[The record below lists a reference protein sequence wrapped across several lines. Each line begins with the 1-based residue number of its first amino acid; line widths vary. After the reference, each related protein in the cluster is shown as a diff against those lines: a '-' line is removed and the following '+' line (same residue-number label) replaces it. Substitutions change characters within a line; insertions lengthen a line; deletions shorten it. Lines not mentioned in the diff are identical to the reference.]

1 MNATQQ
7 ASANNADLAGVTVL
21 DLGGI
26 GPAARCVRVLS
37 DLGARWVQI
46 APPASAGRM
55 SVPWHVYGAQ
65 RGMERIELD
74 LKQASGRDLFMRL
87 AEKSDVVVECF
98 RPGVAG
104 RLGIGYETV
113 SAVNPHI
120 VYCSATGYGQSGPYA
135 QWAGHDLN
143 YQAVAGAL
151 AASGLDRNGVPALP
165 GLTLADSAGGGWL
178 AAIRVLSAL
187 NARHATGRG
196 QFIDASA
203 AEGTL
208 QLMGMLVDDYLA
220 NGVTV
225 THDEGLLNGGYA
237 CYGLYK
243 TADGGSLAV
252 AAIEPKFFKT
262 LCECMGLAPLAARQM
277 DTNAQP
283 SLRAE
288 LARVFL
294 TRARDDWM
302 NSFEG
307 KDVCVTPVLSIEEV
321 ARNPHWQ
328 SIGVFVD
335 YEHPQHGRT
344 RQLRPI
350 GPPGAKRGPPPDN
363 GPHSS
368 TAALQGF
375 GLSDDEIGALRAAG
389 TIS

>member
-1 MNATQQ
+1 MSAPPQAGRSTQG
-7 ASANNADLAGVTVL
+7 DLAGITVL

-55 SVPWHVYGAQ
+55 SVPWHAYGAQ

-74 LKQASGRDLFMRL
+74 LKQTAGRDLFMRL
-87 AEKSDVVVECF
+87 AGQSDVIVECF

-104 RLGIGYETV
+104 RLGIGYDAVE
-113 SAVNPHI
+113 AVNPRI
-120 VYCSATGYGQSGPYA
+120 VYCSATGYGQTGPYA

-151 AASGLDRNGVPALP
+151 AANGLDRNGVPALP

-178 AAIRVLSAL
+178 AAIRVISAL
-187 NARHATGRG
+187 HARHATGRG

-220 NGVTV
+220 NGVAV
-225 THDEGLLNGGYA
+225 SHDQGMLNGGYA

-252 AAIEPKFFKT
+252 AAIEPKFFRT
-262 LCECMGLAPLAARQM
+262 LCECMGLGELAARQG
-277 DTNAQP
+277 DAAAQP
-283 SLRAE
+283 ALRAE
-288 LARVFL
+288 LARAFAAR
-294 TRARDDWM
+294 TRDDWM
-302 NSFEG
+302 ALFG
-307 KDVCVTPVLSIEEV
+307 DRDVCVTPVLSIDEV
-321 ARNPHWQ
+321 VDDRHWKAT
-328 SIGVFVD
+328 GAFVE
-335 YEHPQHGRT
+335 YEHPQHGKT

-350 GPPGAKRGPPPDN
+350 GPPDAARGAPPD
-363 GPHSS
+363 GGCDATCS
-368 TAALQGF
+368 ALRAF
-375 GLSDDEIGALRAAG
+375 GLSDQDIFDLKTGG
-389 TIS
+389 II

>member
-1 MNATQQ
+1 MSAPQPAGTSTQG
-7 ASANNADLAGVTVL
+7 DLAGITVL

-55 SVPWHVYGAQ
+55 SVPWHAYGAQ

-87 AEKSDVVVECF
+87 AGQSDVIVECF

-104 RLGIGYETV
+104 RLGIGYDAVE
-113 SAVNPHI
+113 AVNPRI
-120 VYCSATGYGQSGPYA
+120 VYCSATGYGQTGPYA

-151 AASGLDRNGVPALP
+151 AANGLDRNGVPALP

-187 NARHATGRG
+187 HARHATGRG

-220 NGVTV
+220 NGVAV
-225 THDEGLLNGGYA
+225 SHDQGMLNGGYA

-262 LCECMGLAPLAARQM
+262 MCDCMGLGGLAARQG
-277 DTNAQP
+277 DIAAQP
-283 SLRAE
+283 ALRAE
-288 LARVFL
+288 LARTFA
-294 TRARDDWM
+294 TRSRDEWM
-302 NSFEG
+302 KLFG
-307 KDVCVTPVLSIEEV
+307 DQDVCVTPVLSIEEV
-321 ARNPHWQ
+321 AHDRHWQ
-328 SIGVFVD
+328 ATGAFVD
-335 YEHPQHGRT
+335 YEHPQQGKT

-350 GPPGAKRGPPPDN
+350 GPPDARRGAPPDK
-363 GPHSS
+363 GFDA
-368 TAALQGF
+368 TRAALQAF
-375 GLSDDEIGALRAAG
+375 GLTDQDISDLQASG
-389 TIS
+389 TI